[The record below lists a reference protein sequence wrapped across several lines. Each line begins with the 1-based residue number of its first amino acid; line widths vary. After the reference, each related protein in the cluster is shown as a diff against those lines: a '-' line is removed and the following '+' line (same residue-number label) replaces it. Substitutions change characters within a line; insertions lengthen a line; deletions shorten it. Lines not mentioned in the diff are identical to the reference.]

1 MFSNKKEV
9 KQTQER
15 NQESSLFG
23 KGSTFT
29 GTIDSSENLRVDGRV
44 IGTINAKAKVV
55 AGPESVIEGNILAER
70 AEISGEIIGDIEI
83 TDILIL
89 RASAK
94 IHGDIKT
101 DKLIMDQGA
110 SFNGKCQVGDQI
122 KEVKLRRDNDE
133 GVNGKKKINGS
144 HNGNKPDY
152 ISVAG

>member
-15 NQESSLFG
+15 HQESSLFG

-29 GTIDSSENLRVDGRV
+29 GTIDTAENLRVDGKV

-55 AGPESVIEGNILAER
+55 AGVDSVIEGNIHAER
-70 AEISGEIIGDIEI
+70 AEISGEIIGDIEV

-94 IHGDIKT
+94 IHGDIHT
-101 DKLIMDQGA
+101 DKLIMDEGA
-110 SFNGKCQVGDQI
+110 TFNGKCQVGDQI
-122 KEVKLRRDNDE
+122 KEVKLRRNGDE
-133 GVNGKKKINGS
+133 NTEGKKINGS
-144 HNGNKPDY
+144 HNGTKTDY

>member
-15 NQESSLFG
+15 HQESSLFG

-29 GTIDSSENLRVDGRV
+29 GTIDSSENIRVDGKI

-55 AGPESVIEGNILAER
+55 AGPESLIEGNIHAER
-70 AEISGEIIGDIEI
+70 AEISGEIKGDIEV

-94 IHGDIKT
+94 IHGDITT
-101 DKLIMDQGA
+101 DKLIMDEGA
-110 SFNGKCQVGDQI
+110 SFNGKCNVGE
-122 KEVKLRRDNDE
+122 KVKALKLGNGPE
-133 GVNGKKKINGS
+133 THNNGKKLNGN
-144 HNGNKPDY
+144 HNGTKTDY

>member
-15 NQESSLFG
+15 HQESSLFG

-29 GTIDSSENLRVDGRV
+29 GTIDTAENVRVDGKV

-55 AGPESVIEGNILAER
+55 AGQDSIIEGNIHAER
-70 AEISGEIIGDIEI
+70 AEISGEVKGDIEV

-89 RASAK
+89 RASAR
-94 IHGDIKT
+94 IHGDIFT
-101 DKLIMDQGA
+101 DKLIMDEGA
-110 SFNGKCQVGDQI
+110 SFNGKCQVGEQI
-122 KEVKLRRDNDE
+122 REVKLRRNDE
-133 GVNGKKKINGS
+133 ENDSGKKLNGN
-144 HNGNKPDY
+144 HNGTKTDY

>member
-15 NQESSLFG
+15 QQEKSSLFG

-29 GTIDSSENLRVDGRV
+29 GTIDTAENLRVDGKV

-55 AGPESVIEGNILAER
+55 AGPESIIEGNIHAER
-70 AEISGEIIGDIEI
+70 AEISGEIKGDIEV

-89 RASAK
+89 RASAR
-94 IHGDIKT
+94 IHGDIYT
-101 DKLIMDQGA
+101 DKLIMDEGA
-110 SFNGKCQVGDQI
+110 SFNGKCKVGDQI
-122 KEVKLRRDNDE
+122 KEVKLGKVPDGNT
-133 GVNGKKKINGS
+133 NGKKLNGN
-144 HNGNKPDY
+144 HNGTKTDY